1 MMQVQHTLVRSFLKC
16 TARQIEVVNDQTN
29 RPKLI
34 KKRKKKTSFSFSPY
48 SLLFL
53 HNFYPSTKIVSL
65 SGKKTINHTLPR
77 GKSANWH
84 NSTSVIDGDFDDLT
98 GPYRVAPTAMAGT
111 EIGSILIDSDGIRGD
126 A

>member
-1 MMQVQHTLVRSFLKC
+1 MMQVKHTLVRSFLKC
-16 TARQIEVVNDQTN
+16 TARLNDQTN

-34 KKRKKKTSFSFSPY
+34 KKKKKKKTSFSFSPY

-53 HNFYPSTKIVSL
+53 HNFYLSTKIVSL
-65 SGKKTINHTLPR
+65 NGKKTINHTLPR
-77 GKSANWH
+77 GKSAHWH

-98 GPYRVAPTAMAGT
+98 GLYRVAPTARAGT
-111 EIGSILIDSDGIRGD
+111 EIGSILIDSDGIMGD